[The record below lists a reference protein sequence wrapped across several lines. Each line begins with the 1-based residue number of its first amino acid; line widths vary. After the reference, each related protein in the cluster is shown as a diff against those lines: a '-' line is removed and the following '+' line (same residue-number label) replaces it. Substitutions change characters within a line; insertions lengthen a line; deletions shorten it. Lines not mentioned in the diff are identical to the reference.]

1 MKLHTTVL
9 LKNRQDPGELSI
21 YGMFEVKKTKFKLF
35 NDFWISYQGILQQD
49 SWPSKNLVFTFV
61 SWFTVLRETA

>member
-49 SWPSKNLVFTFV
+49 S
-61 SWFTVLRETA
+61 